1 MSDVALPGSIEP
13 AGRKGPDL
21 SGAINPLTAIL
32 FGGVLAAMVLY
43 VAHSIYND
51 IGESGTKVTS
61 YAPFLLLFVALLI
74 ALGFEFV
81 NGFHDTANAVATVIY
96 TRSLPANFAVVWSG
110 MFNLAGVLASSGA
123 LLAMSIRRT
132 TRHRKSKPCFK
143 WERRQVSV
151 LEGEHR
157 WENFWSHGRDTPES
171 IRPFNAALAVSRMLC
186 GPSTAAIFIVRGA
199 RATRRSRICAP
210 APGRTDRL
218 RKLCEHPHLNL
229 FGFSS
234 RPSFSSANWATRESF
249 ACFARVGESARRI
262 ILVTH

>member
-13 AGRKGPDL
+13 AARKGPDL

-43 VAHSIYND
+43 VAYSIYND

-123 LLAMSIRRT
+123 VAFVHHADTRGPIAKLRQLPQVVTRVRSLLSFVLLSVHPVIAKTHCAHSALRRT
-132 TRHRKSKPCFK
+132 
-143 WERRQVSV
+143 
-151 LEGEHR
+151 
-157 WENFWSHGRDTPES
+157 
-171 IRPFNAALAVSRMLC
+171 I
-186 GPSTAAIFIVRGA
+186 
-199 RATRRSRICAP
+199 
-210 APGRTDRL
+210 
-218 RKLCEHPHLNL
+218 
-229 FGFSS
+229 
-234 RPSFSSANWATRESF
+234 
-249 ACFARVGESARRI
+249 
-262 ILVTH
+262 